1 VEAAEDFGKQAGEPY
16 TVHVQQASVVSGAPE
31 TVRKKLEAID
41 VGEINWKFRAGP
53 HEQMGV
59 SLRKVPYLSN
69 SSMRRI
75 HP

>member
-1 VEAAEDFGKQAGEPY
+1 MTSQAEARKRAAISNP
-16 TVHVQQASVVSGAPE
+16 TTISGHAVPVIA
-31 TVRKKLEAID
+31 TPTAAID